1 MTSVSQTPI
10 QQEVR
15 RHCEKYEHELNHMS
29 GLRACIQL
37 TRDALSE
44 LLLNR
49 PLMTALTDN
58 LAKSAAYPDINR
70 PTLFDNELV
79 LFQPESRSF
88 SLRMYLWGPGEYV
101 PPHDH
106 NSWGV
111 IGTVTA
117 GFETINY
124 RREDDGT
131 KEGYARLSEVSRR
144 VLQAA
149 QAVTTLPL
157 NDGIHETGNPT
168 EETLITLSIYGP
180 AVRRGYI
187 QGFDIKNRRV
197 YKMVPPRQKKIL
209 LATQTLRT
217 LKAL

>member
-1 MTSVSQTPI
+1 MSVSQNPI
-10 QQEVR
+10 QQEIR
-15 RHCEKYEHELNHMS
+15 RHCEKFEHELSHTS

-37 TRDALSE
+37 GRDALSE

-49 PLMTALTDN
+49 PLMTALLNN
-58 LAKSAAYPDINR
+58 LAKAVEYPDINR

-111 IGTVTA
+111 IGSVTA

-131 KEGYARLSEVSRR
+131 REDYARLSEVSRR
-144 VLQAA
+144 LLQTA
-149 QAVTTLPL
+149 QVVSTLPL

-168 EETLITLSIYGP
+168 DETLITLSIYGP

-187 QGFDIKNRRV
+187 QAFDIKNRRV
-197 YKMVPPRQKKIL
+197 YKMVPPRQKKLL
-209 LATQTLRT
+209 LATQALKT
-217 LKAL
+217 LKAI